1 MIWIKLGGL
10 RLGLN
15 WKDYDKGKNLENYD
29 KELDW

>member
-15 WKDYDKGKNLENYD
+15 WKDYDKGLIGRIMIKD
-29 KELDW
+29 